1 MVSTTYRTGS
11 WLGIVRNGSVIVL
24 EGQTDPAIVH
34 HLWDFL
40 GRQPTIHGVLNE
52 VTEKFGT
59 GLTGLPD
66 FAIVVQSDR
75 LHAILRGDITL
86 LARTGDA
93 EDMVSGRDVTT
104 WSERS
109 LSLPETFVLTLAE
122 PEAGESLL
130 LPVGEAVV
138 PLQLLSMDIEVPA
151 GPSTHDGG
159 QLASATIAP
168 AAAPTAGNGD
178 FAHDGISLHQGE
190 GRETAIFAP
199 ADSRLDGDQT
209 AGVQVGAD
217 RADAKEPAGQDLT
230 GQDFAEQDLAGQD
243 LAEQDLAEQDLAD
256 AKEPAGQN
264 LAGQDF
270 AGQQPGE
277 EADDEEYAGFAMAA
291 AAADAEW
298 NAQLA
303 PVGVS
308 AGAETD
314 LNLTI
319 RPENAD
325 DEQADDEEQP
335 VAADPVDLDPDNP
348 ESAEAA
354 PEGLAVDGVAA
365 EDLER
370 DEAELH
376 AREQDEQG
384 QAEQPAHPA
393 PHVSEAAL
401 ETAEEGFTTNYD
413 YLFGATIAKSVE
425 DAAVRL
431 DEDGQPVQPS
441 ADPVMPPL
449 PPLPPVAGNSAGH
462 PQDSGAPAA
471 QDTAQHPEQPVGEQ
485 AVAAHGDGWEPAGL
499 LIDSVPWGKTAAAA
513 VPAPASADAL
523 ESPASVSAPPAN
535 GSFAPTNERSS
546 ESNDPDHFEP
556 AHFDPDHDGNTLMRS
571 DVTDPQSQAAEEP
584 LESRPPTGPMVL
596 ARMCPHGH
604 ANPPS
609 RSQCSDCGASINS
622 EPREVGRPRLG
633 SMHISSGE
641 VVELDHSLVIGR
653 QPSVSRVMGGA
664 MPRLVQVKSGNDDI
678 SRSHVEVRLD
688 GWDVLLVDLKAT
700 NGTVLVREGQ
710 APRRLSQGEEAIL
723 LNGDI
728 AELGDGVSL
737 LFDGLL

>member
-1 MVSTTYRTGS
+1 M
-11 WLGIVRNGSVIVL
+11 
-24 EGQTDPAIVH
+24 
-34 HLWDFL
+34 
-40 GRQPTIHGVLNE
+40 
-52 VTEKFGT
+52 
-59 GLTGLPD
+59 
-66 FAIVVQSDR
+66 
-75 LHAILRGDITL
+75 
-86 LARTGDA
+86 
-93 EDMVSGRDVTT
+93 
-104 WSERS
+104 
-109 LSLPETFVLTLAE
+109 
-122 PEAGESLL
+122 
-130 LPVGEAVV
+130 
-138 PLQLLSMDIEVPA
+138 
-151 GPSTHDGG
+151 
-159 QLASATIAP
+159 
-168 AAAPTAGNGD
+168 
-178 FAHDGISLHQGE
+178 
-190 GRETAIFAP
+190 
-199 ADSRLDGDQT
+199 
-209 AGVQVGAD
+209 
-217 RADAKEPAGQDLT
+217 
-230 GQDFAEQDLAGQD
+230 
-243 LAEQDLAEQDLAD
+243 
-256 AKEPAGQN
+256 
-264 LAGQDF
+264 
-270 AGQQPGE
+270 
-277 EADDEEYAGFAMAA
+277 
-291 AAADAEW
+291 
-298 NAQLA
+298 
-303 PVGVS
+303 
-308 AGAETD
+308 
-314 LNLTI
+314 
-319 RPENAD
+319 
-325 DEQADDEEQP
+325 
-335 VAADPVDLDPDNP
+335 
-348 ESAEAA
+348 
-354 PEGLAVDGVAA
+354 AA

-370 DEAELH
+370 DDEELH
-376 AREQDEQG
+376 ALEQDEQG

-462 PQDSGAPAA
+462 PQDSGAPAPR
-471 QDTAQHPEQPVGEQ
+471 DTAQHPEQPVGEE

-499 LIDSVPWGKTAAAA
+499 LIDSVPWGKTAASA
-513 VPAPASADAL
+513 VPAPAPADAL

-535 GSFAPTNERSS
+535 GSLAPTNERSS
-546 ESNDPDHFEP
+546 ESNDPDHFDP
-556 AHFDPDHDGNTLMRS
+556 DHFDPDHFDPDHDGNTLMRS
-571 DVTDPQSQAAEEP
+571 DVTDPQSQAAAEP